1 MSIEVMSFIS
11 NCIMVILNFIMV
23 FLAYK
28 GVVLPIR
35 QEIEKSN
42 SEKKKEKEKSE
53 MALYSLDQIVDLR
66 SYRLIDTFA
75 LLSIY
80 LNFNRIKD
88 SDQRNTKALL
98 ENNVDYITDIITI
111 FTNHNLLNK
120 VDEIHWK
127 YKQFFSSNFNILT
140 VEDIKLLTRRME
152 ILQRVSVAIED
163 IYKTLL
169 PNNLD
174 NNDKNNI
181 KDYINQITTS
191 TLEKDELGKIK
202 SCMSTFVTLDRFVED
217 IGKINVPLKTLN

>member
-11 NCIMVILNFIMV
+11 NCIMIILNFIMV

-28 GVVLPIR
+28 GVVIPIR

-66 SYRLIDTFA
+66 SYRLIDTFFS
-75 LLSIY
+75 LNFY
-80 LNFNRIKD
+80 LNFNSIKD

-98 ENNVDYITDIITI
+98 ENNVDHITEIITVFI
-111 FTNHNLLNK
+111 NHNLLNK

-152 ILQRVSVAIED
+152 ILQSVSVAIED
-163 IYKTLL
+163 IYKVLL
-169 PNNLD
+169 PNDLD
-174 NNDKNNI
+174 NKDKNNI
-181 KDYINQITTS
+181 KDNINQIANS
-191 TLEKDELGKIK
+191 TLKKDELGKIK
-202 SCMSTFVTLDRFVED
+202 SCMSTFVTLDRFVEN
-217 IGKINVPLKTLN
+217 IGKINVPLKT

>member
-1 MSIEVMSFIS
+1 MSFIS
-11 NCIMVILNFIMV
+11 NCIMIILNFIMV

-28 GVVLPIR
+28 GVVIPIR

-66 SYRLIDTFA
+66 SYRLIDTFFS
-75 LLSIY
+75 LNFY
-80 LNFNRIKD
+80 LNFNSIKD

-98 ENNVDYITDIITI
+98 ENNVDHITEIITVFI
-111 FTNHNLLNK
+111 NHNLLNK

-152 ILQRVSVAIED
+152 ILQSVSVAIED
-163 IYKTLL
+163 IYKVLL
-169 PNNLD
+169 PNDLD
-174 NNDKNNI
+174 NKDKNNI
-181 KDYINQITTS
+181 KDNINQIANS
-191 TLEKDELGKIK
+191 TLKKDELGKIK
-202 SCMSTFVTLDRFVED
+202 SCMSTFVTLDRFVEN
-217 IGKINVPLKTLN
+217 IGKINVPLKT